1 MGHKPRFFL
10 ILISEI
16 SLKREQRSI
25 SEASKKKKCT
35 VWAISPMVTQ
45 CIVMVI
51 RLGGTRKSVSIAHC
65 LHCRFGWSHKS
76 SRWLPKAL
84 SHWKGTIS
92 TWATRR
98 RSSVL
103 SWEAQE
109 PSSQKFVILF
119 VLYLPTASRHPQP
132 VVEGDPPK
140 GDWPLRL
147 HPPIHFSSVPIYM
160 WPMESPDK
168 C

>member
-10 ILISEI
+10 ILSPEI
-16 SLKREQRSI
+16 SFKREQRSI
-25 SEASKKKKCT
+25 SEASKKCAIWT
-35 VWAISPMVTQ
+35 ISPMVPQ
-45 CIVMVI
+45 CVVMVI

-65 LHCRFGWSHKS
+65 LHCRFGWSCRS

-92 TWATRR
+92 TWAMRR

-103 SWEAQE
+103 SWEARKR
-109 PSSQKFVILF
+109 SSCQKFVILF
-119 VLYLPTASRHPQP
+119 VLYLPTASPHTQST
-132 VVEGDPPK
+132 VEGDPPR

-147 HPPIHFSSVPIYM
+147 HLPIRFSSVPI
-160 WPMESPDK
+160 
-168 C
+168 